1 LTTPQDEFMEDDRL
15 EEANPTIL
23 EVELFPESP
32 KKHKR
37 EDFERITDLL
47 SDHEFSIADI
57 SIEQGGNPIL
67 TDAFISTSE
76 HLDSVEEIQKTLSEW
91 FPEHEV
97 TYSRTYSDFYRE
109 TAVFPETQLLTVL
122 HSE

>member
-1 LTTPQDEFMEDDRL
+1 MEKNRL
-15 EEANPTIL
+15 ERTSPTIL
-23 EVELFPESP
+23 EVDLFPESP
-32 KKHKR
+32 EKHKR
-37 EDFERITDLL
+37 EDFDRVTDLL
-47 SDHEFSIADI
+47 SGHDFSVADI

-67 TDAFISTSE
+67 TDAFIDTSE
-76 HLDSVEEIQKTLSEW
+76 RLDSVEEIQKTLSEW

-122 HSE
+122 NSE

>member
-1 LTTPQDEFMEDDRL
+1 MENSKL
-15 EEANPTIL
+15 EEVNPTIL

-32 KKHKR
+32 EKHER
-37 EDFERITDLL
+37 EDFDRIRDLL
-47 SDHEFSIADI
+47 SDHEFSIADV

-67 TDAFISTSE
+67 TNAFIGTSE
-76 HLDSVEEIQKTLSEW
+76 RLGSVETIQKTLSEW

-97 TYSRTYSDFYRE
+97 AYSRTYSDFYRE

-122 HSE
+122 YSE